1 MSVVGQRADGIRSR
15 VEAAWAPFRAAGA
28 DRLEEPTAAGWT
40 AKEML
45 AHVAF

>member
-1 MSVVGQRADGIRSR
+1 MSVVGRRADGIRAR
-15 VEAAWAPFRAAGA
+15 VEEAWAPFRAAAA
-28 DRLEEPTAAGWT
+28 DRLEAPTAAGWT